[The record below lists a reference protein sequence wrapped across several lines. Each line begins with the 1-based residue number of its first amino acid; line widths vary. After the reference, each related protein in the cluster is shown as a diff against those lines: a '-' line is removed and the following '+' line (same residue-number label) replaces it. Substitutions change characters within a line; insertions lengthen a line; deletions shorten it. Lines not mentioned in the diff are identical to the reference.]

1 MKAAARAGTGKA
13 DSAAQAEATQSK
25 PKRAR
30 GKQPKAEV
38 EGNPSKKTKASEP
51 SAASKGVA
59 PPVAELANPDALGK
73 EPAQDTKARDMKETD
88 TRGPGEE
95 NGERK
100 KRAPRARPTTEQIE
114 TAWKLK
120 EYMWLLSEKLTV
132 PIQNMKFHF
141 FSNTLLIVYLNW
153 LL

>member
-13 DSAAQAEATQSK
+13 DSPAQAEATQSK

-38 EGNPSKKTKASEP
+38 EGNPSKKTRASEP
-51 SAASKGVA
+51 SDASKRGA

-73 EPAQDTKARDMKETD
+73 EPSQDTKVCDSNETD

-95 NGERK
+95 KSAPK
-100 KRAPRARPTTEQIE
+100 KRAPRPRPSTEQVE

-120 EYMWLLSEKLTV
+120 EYLRLPSEKLIV
-132 PIQNMKFHF
+132 PIQNMKFQVF
-141 FSNTLLIVYLNW
+141 QNTVLVVYL
-153 LL
+153 L

>member
-51 SAASKGVA
+51 SAASKG
-59 PPVAELANPDALGK
+59 GHH
-73 EPAQDTKARDMKETD
+73 Q
-88 TRGPGEE
+88 
-95 NGERK
+95 
-100 KRAPRARPTTEQIE
+100 
-114 TAWKLK
+114 
-120 EYMWLLSEKLTV
+120 LLSL
-132 PIQNMKFHF
+132 PIQTPLGRNPPRIPRHV
-141 FSNTLLIVYLNW
+141 T
-153 LL
+153 